1 MIDVYQPWP
10 QLPDPGHTWVR
21 ELQQRSQ
28 VHSNQTAFTFL
39 PEGEIEAIRWTYG
52 ELDRRSRVIAAKLQ
66 SLNLSGERALLLY
79 PAGLDYIAAFLGCL
93 YAGVVAVPA
102 YPPQNARKT
111 PRIQAISHDAEAA
124 IALTTEARLPKI
136 QKLMGN
142 SCQLQ
147 PLQWLATDTLEH
159 RLAERWQMPTINGDT
174 LAFLQYTSGSTGSPK
189 GVMLSHRNLLHNAA
203 ETYRMMGHSPDSCF
217 ASWLPL
223 YHDMGLIGGILQPLY
238 GGFPCV
244 LMSPISFLQRP
255 YRWLKTISDYR
266 ATTSGGP
273 NFAYDL
279 CAERITPEQRKTLD
293 LSCWKVAFNGAEP
306 IRALT
311 LTRFANAFADCG
323 FRADAFYPCYGL
335 AEGSLMVSGCEV
347 AKSPVIQAFQ
357 VADLKQNQV
366 MPTPAVL
373 TGAHPTVEAP
383 MASSQTLVSSG
394 RSLQTQQIVIV
405 NPETLTRCGEAD
417 VGEIWVNGSSVGKG
431 YWKNPHATADTFQ
444 AYLRDSGKDS
454 GDGSFLRTGD
464 LGFLRNGEL
473 FVTGRLKDLIILR
486 GRNLYPQDLEQAAET
501 SHPAFRI
508 GGSAAFTITV
518 EDKIENRVEE
528 KKRLVVVQE
537 LEFRQQPDRD
547 AMTAAIRQAIAEIY
561 EVEVYA
567 VALVKPGSIPKTT
580 SGKIQRRACR
590 QGYLSG
596 ELTLLCESV
605 LTLDEPP
612 LASPM
617 AGLPKQS
624 SKQQAIDLSL
634 EQLLAKASA
643 ERPALLADYLQQTI
657 ARSLQRSPDQ
667 IRRHHPLTSLGL
679 DSLRVMS
686 LQDKLSADW
695 GIEISITDFFE
706 GITPAQLAQQ
716 ILDRSASEPD
726 HPNTTQPL
734 PSTDIPGL
742 TASQSQIFFLQQLQ
756 PESPTYNIAISLD
769 FKGPLEVDAL
779 RQSLQNIV
787 DRHPALRSHVVLK
800 AGQPTLVSEPTIEL
814 PWTHI
819 DLQHW
824 DRTRQDAEVQRL
836 RTRAQQAFT
845 LNQGPLFRLVLCQFN
860 QDHHRLL
867 FTIHHLI
874 FDGSSAKIFFQE
886 LTAHYQACVTSRSAS
901 PLSAQRSPGKLQ
913 GADLAKAYLQP
924 ETTSPRW
931 RQKLDYW
938 QQQLAGTLPILQL
951 PADYPRPAIQTFRGA
966 RESFNLPLTLVN
978 SLHNLAR
985 QERATLFM
993 VLLAAFKAWLYRYTG
1008 QTDLLVG
1015 SALAQRTAPERQP
1028 IGCSINTLVFRTHPA
1043 SHVRFRDFLHQVRH
1057 VALEAYSHGEIPFQ
1071 RLVETL
1077 QPERDP
1083 SYSPIVQVMFDLQQL
1098 PTQLDWTDLR
1108 VDLAEVETGTA
1119 KFDLTLS
1126 MIATEQGI
1134 QGHWEYNT
1142 DLFSRATIRRMMTHF
1157 QRLLSGVAAAPMQTL
1172 AALPLLSAHE
1182 RQQLLVDWNQTA
1194 VPIPQQPF
1202 HRLFEAQVD
1211 RTPEAIALRYE
1222 TQSLTYRNLNQRAN
1236 QLAHKLQGVGVK
1248 NDQLVGVC
1256 LPRSPALLISLLA
1269 ILKAGGAYVPLD
1281 PSYPRER
1288 LDFMIQDSQVEV
1300 LLTQS
1305 TTRLQ
1310 LGLGQNYAA
1319 DHVLPHVIELDTE
1332 ATAIAEQPATNLV
1345 AEVTL
1350 DQLAYIIYTSGSTGK
1365 PKGVMIEQ
1373 RGLLNYLIW
1382 CQQAYPLTAGQG
1394 SLVHSSV
1401 SFDMTITGLFSPLLT
1416 GQTVELLPEAHGLEA
1431 LAIRLRDQ
1439 SNNQSNSQSAYSLI
1453 KITPA
1458 QLELL
1463 SHQLSPTEIADR
1475 TNAFIIG
1482 GENLSAK
1489 TVNIWR
1495 NRASQTQLINEYGPT
1510 ETVVGCCVY
1519 TIQSDDL
1526 RSGSVPIGRPIIN
1539 TQLYILD
1546 DQRQPVPVGVVG
1558 ELYIGGA
1565 GVAKG
1570 YLNRP
1575 ELTTERFVNNPFAAN
1590 QKPETTTSRLYKT
1603 GDLARYRPD
1612 GVIEFLGRIDHQVK
1626 IRGYRVELGE
1636 IEAALSQHPSVRE
1649 AVAIAR
1655 EDHPG
1660 QPRLVAYVVDETDVG
1675 ETDVGETDVGETDVG
1690 ETDVGET
1697 GIADLRE
1704 WLRRQ
1709 VPDYMVPDAFVRL
1722 DKLPLTVNGKV
1733 DRQALPRPSGDRPE
1747 LSNAYVAPKADLER
1761 AIARIWQAV
1770 LGLDQVG
1777 LQDNFFDLG
1786 GHSLL
1791 LVQVQNQ
1798 LQTQLGRQIL
1808 LVDLF
1813 RYPTIQAIAAY
1824 LDQPSEVLV
1833 SGIQEQVDRQKI
1845 ALQRRRHQRQQS
1857 AKQDISNRSKQDI
1870 SNNRRTP

>member
-1 MIDVYQPWP
+1 MIDVYQPCP
-10 QLPDPGHTWVR
+10 QLTDLGHTWVSKLR
-21 ELQQRSQ
+21 QRSQ
-28 VHSNQTAFTFL
+28 VHPNQTAFTFL

-52 ELDRRSRVIAAKLQ
+52 ELDRRSRAIAAKLQ

-124 IALTTEARLPKI
+124 ISLTTEAKLPKI

-142 SCQLQ
+142 SFQHQ

-159 RLAERWQMPTINGDT
+159 RLAEQWQMPTINSDT

-279 CAERITPEQRKTLD
+279 CVERITPEQRKTLD

-311 LTRFANAFADCG
+311 LTRFANAFAGCG
-323 FRADAFYPCYGL
+323 FRADTFYPCYGL

-347 AKSPVIQAFQ
+347 ARDPVIQAFQ
-357 VADLKQNQV
+357 VADLKQNRV

-373 TGAHPTVEAP
+373 AGAHPIGAAP

-394 RSLQTQQIVIV
+394 RSLQTQQIAIV
-405 NPETLTRCGEAD
+405 NPETLTRCGETD

-444 AYLRDSGKDS
+444 ADLSDSGKDS

-464 LGFLRNGEL
+464 LGFLHNGEL

-518 EDKIENRVEE
+518 EDPIENRVEE
-528 KKRLVVVQE
+528 NERLVVVQE
-537 LEFRQQPDRD
+537 LEFRQQPDQD
-547 AMTAAIRQAIAEIY
+547 AMTAAVRQAIAEIY
-561 EVEVYA
+561 EVEVYV
-567 VALVKPGSIPKTT
+567 VALVKPGRIPKTT

-590 QGYLSG
+590 QDYLSG
-596 ELTLLCESV
+596 ELTLLCESI
-605 LTLDEPP
+605 LTLDEPL

-624 SKQQAIDLSL
+624 SQQQVIDLSL
-634 EQLLAKASA
+634 EHLLAQASE

-657 ARSLQRSPDQ
+657 ARSLKRSPDQ

-706 GITPAQLAQQ
+706 GITPAQIAQQ

-726 HPNTTQPL
+726 HPNPTQPL

-769 FKGPLEVDAL
+769 FQGPLEVEAL

-787 DRHPALRSHVVLK
+787 DRHPALRSHVVLQD
-800 AGQPTLVSEPTIEL
+800 GHPTLVSEPTIEL

-824 DRTRQDAEVQRL
+824 DRARQDAEVQRL
-836 RTRAQQAFT
+836 RAFVQQAFT
-845 LNQGPLFRLVLCQFN
+845 LTQGPLFRMMLCQFSQN
-860 QDHHRLL
+860 HHQLL

-886 LTAHYQACVTSRSAS
+886 LTDQYQACVTSRSAAS
-901 PLSAQRSPGKLQ
+901 LSTQRSPGRLQ
-913 GADLAKAYLQP
+913 GADLPKAYLQP
-924 ETTSPRW
+924 EITSPRW

-951 PADYPRPAIQTFRGA
+951 PADYPRPATQTFRGA
-966 RESFNLPLTLVN
+966 RESFKLPLTLVN
-978 SLHNLAR
+978 SLNNLAR

-1015 SALAQRTAPERQP
+1015 SALAQRTATERQP

-1083 SYSPIVQVMFDLQQL
+1083 SYSPIVQVMVDLQQL
-1098 PTQLDWTDLR
+1098 PTQLDWPDLS

-1126 MIATEQGI
+1126 MIETEEGI

-1142 DLFSRATIRRMMTHF
+1142 DLFSRATICRMMTHF
-1157 QRLLSGVAAAPMQTL
+1157 QRLLSGVAAAPMETL

-1222 TQSLTYRNLNQRAN
+1222 TQSLTYHNLNQRAN

-1300 LLTQS
+1300 LLSQS

-1310 LGLGQNYAA
+1310 LELGQNNTA
-1319 DHVLPHVIELDTE
+1319 DHALQHVIELDTE

-1345 AEVTL
+1345 AAVTL
-1350 DQLAYIIYTSGSTGK
+1350 NQLAYIIYTSGSTGK

-1416 GQTVELLPEAHGLEA
+1416 GQTVELLSEADGLEA
-1431 LAIRLRDQ
+1431 LAMRLRD
-1439 SNNQSNSQSAYSLI
+1439 QSNSQSAYSLI

-1475 TNAFIIG
+1475 THAFIIG

-1539 TQLYILD
+1539 TQMYILD
-1546 DQRQPVPVGVVG
+1546 DQHQPVPVGVVG

-1570 YLNRP
+1570 YFNRP
-1575 ELTTERFVNNPFAAN
+1575 ELTTERFINNPFAAN
-1590 QKPETTTSRLYKT
+1590 QKAETITSRLYKT

-1649 AVAIAR
+1649 AVVIAR
-1655 EDHPG
+1655 EDDPG
-1660 QPRLVAYVVDETDVG
+1660 RRRLVAYVVSEA
-1675 ETDVGETDVGETDVG
+1675 
-1690 ETDVGET
+1690 DVGET

-1704 WLRRQ
+1704 WLRSQ
-1709 VPDYMVPDAFVRL
+1709 VPDYMVPAAFVQL
-1722 DKLPLTVNGKV
+1722 DELPLTVNGKV
-1733 DRQALPRPSGDRPE
+1733 NRQALPRPSGDRPE

-1761 AIARIWQAV
+1761 AIAHIWQAL

-1798 LQTQLGRQIL
+1798 LQTQLDRQIL

-1824 LDQPSEVLV
+1824 LDQPSEGLV
-1833 SGIQEQVDRQKI
+1833 SRIQAQVDRQKI
-1845 ALQRRRHQRQQS
+1845 ALQRRRHQRQQRSRQDAQDRTS
-1857 AKQDISNRSKQDI
+1857 ATTGGQHD
-1870 SNNRRTP
+1870 